1 MVPRVSIDAD
11 DMCVGAARHAPRAPT
26 LGRIAASVQVH
37 IGAPYTVLVVI
48 SRVLAVTC
56 TGLALLIGASC
67 TTAPSAPRA
76 AAPASQETSHQAGL
90 AGKHGSAGSAPGSIT
105 LAFAGDVNFAG
116 RTRRLLADPATAF
129 GPITAVLRSAD
140 FAAVNLETAVTGGGT
155 PQPKTY
161 HFRAP
166 ADAFAALRDAGIDL
180 VTMAN
185 NHVLDY
191 GQAGLADT
199 LAAARAARF
208 PYVGIGVNANAAWA
222 PYLVTIK
229 GVKIAIIGVSQV
241 AELAGSWV
249 ATSTRPGEANAI
261 DLGRTLAAVRS
272 ARRLAPVVIVFM
284 HWGTEGEACPD
295 PAQLSLARQL
305 AAAGASI
312 IVGAHAHMLQGSGWL
327 GRTFVAYGLGNF
339 LWWEH
344 SYSTAT
350 GVLELTLHPHAPLT
364 ARFVPAV
371 VSGTGQPIADH
382 GAAARQAAAQYAS
395 LRACAELAT
404 RPS

>member
-1 MVPRVSIDAD
+1 MVIRRLLAAVSS
-11 DMCVGAARHAPRAPT
+11 C
-26 LGRIAASVQVH
+26 
-37 IGAPYTVLVVI
+37 
-48 SRVLAVTC
+48 
-56 TGLALLIGASC
+56 LALLTGAAC
-67 TTAPSAPRA
+67 TTASSAPRA
-76 AAPASQETSHQAGL
+76 AATNSRAAPDRVSLSGRHRTAGT
-90 AGKHGSAGSAPGSIT
+90 AVGSIT

-129 GPITAVLRSAD
+129 GPITGVLRSAD
-140 FAAVNLETAVTGGGT
+140 FAAVNLETAITSGGT
-155 PQPKTY
+155 PQRKTY

-166 ADAFAALRDAGIDL
+166 AAAFTALRDAGVDL

-208 PYVGIGVNANAAWA
+208 RYVGIGANAASAWA
-222 PYLVTIK
+222 PYLTAIRGVTIA
-229 GVKIAIIGVSQV
+229 VIGVSQV
-241 AELAGSWV
+241 AELASSWV
-249 ATSTRPGEANAI
+249 ATPTRPGEANAI

-272 ARRLAPVVIVFM
+272 AKRLASVVIVFM
-284 HWGTEGEACPD
+284 HWGTEGQACPD
-295 PAQLSLARQL
+295 PNQLSLARDL

-339 LWWEH
+339 LWWQR

-364 ARFVPAV
+364 ARFIPAV
-371 VSGTGQPIADH
+371 VSGTGQPIPDRGASA
-382 GAAARQAAAQYAS
+382 GQAAARYAS
-395 LRACAELAT
+395 LRACAELT
-404 RPS
+404 PRPS

>member
-1 MVPRVSIDAD
+1 
-11 DMCVGAARHAPRAPT
+11 
-26 LGRIAASVQVH
+26 
-37 IGAPYTVLVVI
+37 VLVVI
-48 SRVLAVTC
+48 RRLLAAVAGCLVL
-56 TGLALLIGASC
+56 LAGAC
-67 TTAPSAPRA
+67 TTVPSPSRTAATASRA
-76 AAPASQETSHQAGL
+76 APHQAGL
-90 AGKHGSAGSAPGSIT
+90 AGRHRPARSAAGSVT

-129 GPITAVLRSAD
+129 GPITGVLRSAD
-140 FAAVNLETAVTGGGT
+140 FAAVNLETAITSGGT

-166 ADAFAALRDAGIDL
+166 AAAFTALRDAGIDL

-191 GQAGLADT
+191 GPAGLADT

-208 PYVGIGVNANAAWA
+208 AYVGIGSSAAAAWA
-222 PYLVTIK
+222 PYLTTIK
-229 GVKIAIIGVSQV
+229 GITIAVIGVSQV
-241 AELAGSWV
+241 AELASSWV
-249 ATSTRPGEANAI
+249 ATPTRSGEANAI

-272 ARRLAPVVIVFM
+272 ARRLASVVIVFM
-284 HWGTEGEACPD
+284 HWGTEGQACPD
-295 PAQLSLARQL
+295 EAQLSLAREL

-339 LWWEH
+339 LWWER

-364 ARFVPAV
+364 VRFIPAT
-371 VSGTGQPIADH
+371 VSGTGQPIADR
-382 GAAARQAAAQYAS
+382 GPAARQAAARYAS
-395 LRACAELAT
+395 LRACAELAP